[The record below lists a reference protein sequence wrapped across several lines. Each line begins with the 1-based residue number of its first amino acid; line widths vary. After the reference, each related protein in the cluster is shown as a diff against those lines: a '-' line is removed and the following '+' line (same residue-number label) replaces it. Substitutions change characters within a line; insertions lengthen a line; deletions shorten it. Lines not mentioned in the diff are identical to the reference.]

1 MGYFLLILIT
11 FSLTLSV
18 SNKIF
23 LQEIDGNKSTIKRHK
38 FYANN
43 EKDLLLE
50 LQVSRDNYLGIYN
63 SYPKTIDDLINSNL
77 LKDDYKN
84 SEFGQK
90 VKIED
95 GIIIYTTEDISIS
108 NLLIVANKKVFE
120 ANSFKDSSINLRK
133 QKTIINNI
141 KSNDLEASSSTNFSS
156 IVKDRNLSLG
166 NLQLEDLSKNPR
178 DIEESANKINNDTL
192 KNLKGF

>member
-1 MGYFLLILIT
+1 MGYFLLILIV
-11 FSLTLSV
+11 FSLILSI
-18 SNKIF
+18 SNTIF
-23 LQEIDGNKSTIKRHK
+23 SQEISGNKSTIKRHK

-50 LQVSRDNYLGIYN
+50 LQSARDNYLEIYN
-63 SYPKTIDDLINSNL
+63 SYPRRIDDLINSGL
-77 LKDDYKN
+77 LKNNYKN

-90 VKIED
+90 VEIHN
-95 GIIIYTTEDISIS
+95 GIIVYTTEDVSMS

-178 DIEESANKINNDTL
+178 DIEESANKINNDT
-192 KNLKGF
+192 